1 MATIERRPLEA
12 TSRPPGAEGDGM
24 DAYPTYRDGPTTPH
38 VATATK
44 PTDIGLPPARR
55 THASAYLIGLI
66 VFAVVVL
73 GFVLWG
79 AFRLADRSEDVL
91 APEGAAA
98 PAATAPTSS
107 EPAPDATLNADQQ
120 PQSKTGPAD
129 VKATPGA
136 VDVPGEGT
144 GAPAQ

>member
-1 MATIERRPLEA
+1 MATTERRPLEA
-12 TSRPPGAEGDGM
+12 TPRPPGAEGDGM
-24 DAYPTYRDGPTTPH
+24 DPYPTYRDGPTTPH

-44 PTDIGLPPARR
+44 PTDVGLPPARR

-91 APEGAAA
+91 APGDAAA
-98 PAATAPTSS
+98 PAAS
-107 EPAPDATLNADQQ
+107 EPAPEATFNENEQ
-120 PQSKTGPAD
+120 PQSATGPAD
-129 VKATPGA
+129 IQATPGA
-136 VDVPGEGT
+136 VDVPGDGAGT
-144 GAPAQ
+144 PAQ